1 MVKEGLFYEKDSLST
16 KDVLTLIGLWEG
28 DAGES
33 FTDCCSFPNE
43 IDRGFFKYL
52 ESEYPELHEYVLKDI
67 GDNRWS
73 DIQTIFDLCV
83 DYYTS
88 WVPDGNIYLWDKQY
102 TLAYW
107 PLAEFI
113 LKDDEAWKHF
123 VMFFTDTSNTVS
135 GTPWIDCYDIRKDF
149 ENGKF

>member
-1 MVKEGLFYEKDSLST
+1 MVKEGIFYKRDSLSP

-33 FTDCCSFPNE
+33 FTDNCSFPHDTDKE
-43 IDRGFFKYL
+43 FFRYL
-52 ESEYPELHEYVLKDI
+52 ESKYPELHEYVLKDI
-67 GDNRWS
+67 RESDWRFC
-73 DIQTIFDLCV
+73 DIQDIVNSCV
-83 DYYTS
+83 NYCTS

-113 LKDDEAWKHF
+113 LKDDEAWEYF

-135 GTPWIDCYDIRKDF
+135 GTPWIDCYDIRKSF
-149 ENGKF
+149 EE